1 MEEINSPI
9 TIESTN
15 IDYILCYYTSTF
27 NEMSI
32 FDSLYVYNKGPEK
45 FSDNNVC
52 GVIYNRKVYTED
64 DILNIF
70 AMYEEKKK
78 ALDANPEAYHADNE
92 DSEMDTD
99 DNTQDNTQDNTYDHT
114 KSIVSIMKNE
124 IDSLGNS
131 NYAILELFKS
141 RRIHYDNYLILDSH
155 VIYNHM
161 LEDLVGQL
169 PYNLDSIE
177 LFDISYDDTFIRVSV
192 PDIHYD

>member
-1 MEEINSPI
+1 MYSPPRRQDSNTKMEEITSPI
-9 TIESTN
+9 TIESSN

-32 FDSLYVYNKGPEK
+32 FDSLYVYNKGPET

-52 GVIYNRKVYTED
+52 GVVHNHKVYTED

-99 DNTQDNTQDNTYDHT
+99 DNTQDNTYDHT
-114 KSIVSIMKNE
+114 KSISNLMKNE
-124 IDSLGNS
+124 INSLGNS

-141 RRIHYDNYLILDSH
+141 RRVHYDDYLIIDSH
-155 VIYNHM
+155 VVYNFM
-161 LEDLVGQL
+161 FEDLVC
-169 PYNLDSIE
+169 
-177 LFDISYDDTFIRVSV
+177 
-192 PDIHYD
+192 